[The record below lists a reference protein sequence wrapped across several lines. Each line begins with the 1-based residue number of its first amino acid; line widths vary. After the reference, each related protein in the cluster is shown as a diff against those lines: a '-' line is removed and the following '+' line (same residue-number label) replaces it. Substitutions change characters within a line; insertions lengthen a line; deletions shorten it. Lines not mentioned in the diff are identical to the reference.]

1 MQHALPAKNLRCG
14 RHVLDMAVPQVMGIL
29 NVTPDSFSDGGRFQS
44 IDAALRQAEQMLC
57 DGASILDIGGESTRP
72 NATPVGLQEELD
84 RVLPVVEAIARR
96 LDVVISVD
104 TSTPQLFEQ
113 AAGLGATI
121 WNDVRALTR
130 PNALATAARL
140 GLPVV
145 LMHNRGEPDRMND
158 LAQYQDVVAEVL
170 QELTERV
177 DAALAAGVRRDN
189 IVLDVGFG
197 FAKTAT
203 QNLVLLKHLS
213 QLIPLGYP
221 LMLGISRKRVL
232 GQVLADADG
241 QPRPVHERVD
251 AGVAAGLVGVQ
262 QGVSIIRTHDVR
274 PTVDAL
280 RLWQAMAFSD
290 VSVDR
295 LDNGAYRA

>member
-44 IDAALRQAEQMLC
+44 LDAALRQAEQMLC

-84 RVLPVVEAIARR
+84 RVLPVVEAIAQR

-145 LMHNRGEPDRMND
+145 LMHNRGEPDQMND
-158 LAQYQDVVAEVL
+158 LACYQDVVPEVIA
-170 QELTERV
+170 ELTERT
-177 DAALAAGVRRDN
+177 DAALLAGVRRDN

-197 FAKTAT
+197 FAKTAA
-203 QNLVLLKHLS
+203 QNLTLLKHLS
-213 QLIPLGYP
+213 DLTALGYP
-221 LMLGISRKRVL
+221 ILAGISRKRVL
-232 GQVLADADG
+232 GQVLADTQG

-251 AGVAAGLVGVQ
+251 AGVAAALYAAQ
-262 QGVSIIRTHDVR
+262 QGASMIRTHDVR

-280 RLWQAMAFSD
+280 RLWHAISCA
-290 VSVDR
+290 V
-295 LDNGAYRA
+295 

>member
-1 MQHALPAKNLRCG
+1 MQRALPPKNLHCG
-14 RHVLDMAVPQVMGIL
+14 RHRLDLAVPQVMGIL
-29 NVTPDSFSDGGRFQS
+29 NVTPDSFSDGGRFLQV
-44 IDAALRQAEQMLC
+44 DAALRQAEQMLR

-84 RVLPVVEAIARR
+84 RVLPVVEAIAQR

-104 TSTPQLFEQ
+104 TSTPQVFEQ
-113 AAGLGATI
+113 AAILGATI

-130 PNALATAARL
+130 PDALATAARL

-145 LMHNRGEPDRMND
+145 LMHNRGEPDQMND
-158 LAQYQDVVAEVL
+158 LACYQDVVAEVL
-170 QELTERV
+170 QELAERV

-197 FAKTAT
+197 FAKTAA
-203 QNLVLLKHLS
+203 QNLTLLKHLS
-213 QLIPLGYP
+213 DFTVLGYP
-221 LMLGISRKRVL
+221 ILAGISRKRVL
-232 GQVLADADG
+232 GQVLADAQG

-251 AGVAAGLVGVQ
+251 AGVAAALYAAQ
-262 QGVSIIRTHDVR
+262 QGASIIRTHDVR

-280 RLWQAMAFSD
+280 RLWHAVCFGM
-290 VSVDR
+290 
-295 LDNGAYRA
+295 

>member
-44 IDAALRQAEQMLC
+44 LDAALRQAEQMLC
-57 DGASILDIGGESTRP
+57 EGASILDIGGESTRP

-84 RVLPVVEAIARR
+84 RVLPVVEAIAQR

-145 LMHNRGEPDRMND
+145 LMHNRGEPDQMND
-158 LAQYQDVVAEVL
+158 LACYQDVVPEVIA
-170 QELTERV
+170 ELTEWI
-177 DAALAAGVRRDN
+177 DAALLAGVRRDN

-197 FAKTAT
+197 FAKTAA
-203 QNLVLLKHLS
+203 QNLTLLKHLS
-213 QLIPLGYP
+213 DLTALGYP
-221 LMLGISRKRVL
+221 ILAGISRKRVL
-232 GQVLADADG
+232 GQVLADAQG

-251 AGVAAGLVGVQ
+251 AGVAAALYAAQ
-262 QGVSIIRTHDVR
+262 QGASMIRTHDVR

-280 RLWQAMAFSD
+280 RLWHAVCF
-290 VSVDR
+290 
-295 LDNGAYRA
+295 GI

>member
-1 MQHALPAKNLRCG
+1 MHSVFSTTGLRCG
-14 RHVLDMAVPQVMGIL
+14 ERWLDLTTPQVMGIL
-29 NVTPDSFSDGGRFQS
+29 NVTPDSFSDGGRFTQL
-44 IDAALRQAEQMLC
+44 DAALRQAEQMLR

-72 NATPVGLQEELD
+72 DATPVTLQQELD
-84 RVLPVVEAIARR
+84 RVLPVVEAIAQR
-96 LDVVISVD
+96 LDVLVSID

-130 PNALATAARL
+130 PEALATAARL

-145 LMHNRGEPDRMND
+145 LMHNRGEPDQMNA
-158 LAQYQDVVAEVL
+158 LAHYQDVVAEVL
-170 QELTERV
+170 HELSQRV

-197 FAKTAT
+197 FAKTAE
-203 QNLVLLKHLS
+203 QNLTLLK
-213 QLIPLGYP
+213 QLAKLTALGYP
-221 LMLGISRKRVL
+221 ILAGISRKRVL
-232 GQVLADADG
+232 GQVLADAQG

-251 AGVAAGLVGVQ
+251 AGVAAALYAVQ
-262 QGVSIIRTHDVR
+262 HGASIIRTHDVR

-280 RLWQAMAFSD
+280 RLWQAVQRSD
-290 VSVDR
+290 
-295 LDNGAYRA
+295 AT